1 MCFPE
6 KKVFP
11 FWRSVVYSADT
22 VSWTTTDSCRW
33 CFLPTPHARHYQ
45 LLHGWAFLIRL
56 VMCSSWNNKRLQVK
70 QRKELG
76 KRQWR
81 RFSWNPW
88 KDLRQRWR
96 PTQGTPCLFSSS
108 PWGFYLSFYLSF
120 YLLIE
125 MHWCCSGWWFV
136 WNNRKVNCRSP
147 WGRNWQMRWST
158 MLIQHPS
165 QWIHMG
171 PTFKLYL
178 PLTLR
183 QKLANEVTNSLP
195 K

>member
-1 MCFPE
+1 M
-6 KKVFP
+6 VFP
-11 FWRSVVYSADT
+11 PDATLSTTPPLSVLDT
-22 VSWTTTDSCRW
+22 PCNVFVLKQQASSRQTKKGIRK
-33 CFLPTPHARHYQ
+33 TPMGT
-45 LLHGWAFLIRL
+45 LFVESL
-56 VMCSSWNNKRLQVK
+56 KRLEAEMATNTRNPLSLLQ
-70 QRKELG
+70 LSM
-76 KRQWR
+76 
-81 RFSWNPW
+81 RF
-88 KDLRQRWR
+88 
-96 PTQGTPCLFSSS
+96 
-108 PWGFYLSFYLSF
+108 LSFFLSSIVRS
-120 YLLIE
+120 LQS
-125 MHWCCSGWWFV
+125 MQCCSGWWFV